1 MSNIKTKVKA
11 MLDEAGVEYEENA
24 TIGHNS
30 GGISGER
37 LRSFVQRI
45 ERLESDKAA
54 VADDL
59 KEVYAEAKG
68 TGLDTKIIRQV
79 IKLRK
84 TELEKRRE
92 NEELLS
98 LYMSAIGM
106 E

>member
-30 GGISGER
+30 GGVSGER
-37 LRSFVQRI
+37 LRSFIQRI
-45 ERLESDKAA
+45 EKLNEDKEAIA
-54 VADDL
+54 EDL
-59 KEVYAEAKG
+59 KEVFAESKG
-68 TGLDTKIIRQV
+68 EGFNNKIIRQV

-84 TELEKRRE
+84 QEIEKRRE
-92 NEELLS
+92 NDELLS